1 MLAPEIEKLSK
12 ARVLCVG
19 DVMLDRYVYGGV
31 QRISPEAPVPVV
43 KIVQSKAIPG
53 GAGNVARNMAVLGA
67 RCFLLTVTGRDMA
80 GDELR
85 VLLQALPSLTCSAV
99 IDQTRPTTVK
109 TRFVASSQHVLR
121 VDQEVDT
128 PLSADVAQQLVH
140 QATKLLREADVVV
153 LSDYAKGVLTPQV
166 TSAVIAAARAS
177 QVPVIVDPK
186 GRDYRKYDGAS
197 LVTPNVKELQ
207 EVTGVDART
216 DEAVERA
223 TNALFSH
230 AKDAAVPAAHPAGG
244 RGDRPGH
251 QRLRCVAR
259 VGRPE
264 HTQAEALDGRA
275 RG

>member
-43 KIVQSKAIPG
+43 KIVRSKAIPG

-109 TRFVASSQHVLR
+109 TRFIASSQHVLR

-128 PLSADVAQQLVH
+128 PLPADVAQQLVH

-186 GRDYRKYDGAS
+186 GRDLSQVRWRIASNPKRKRAARGHRC
-197 LVTPNVKELQ
+197 
-207 EVTGVDART
+207 DART

-230 AKDAAVPAAHPAGG
+230 AKTPPFRPLTPQEDAEIVQVINDSGA
-244 RGDRPGH
+244 
-251 QRLRCVAR
+251 
-259 VGRPE
+259 
-264 HTQAEALDGRA
+264 
-275 RG
+275 